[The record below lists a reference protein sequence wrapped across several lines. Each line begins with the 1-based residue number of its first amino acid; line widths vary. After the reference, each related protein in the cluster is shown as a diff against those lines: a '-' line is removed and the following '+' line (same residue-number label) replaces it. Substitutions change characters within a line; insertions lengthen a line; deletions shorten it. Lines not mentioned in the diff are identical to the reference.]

1 MKDAHTQ
8 WLTTGLVALVAVL
21 TTLFVVRALD
31 DGGSRYAAAQTSEGA
46 ASYIVGIVG
55 ESQQD
60 DRLPLFLIDT
70 KARSIMVYEY
80 DTGERRLWLRAVRS
94 FVQDRELRD
103 MLARDNNYGSNAGPS
118 VNDVQAMVR
127 KQLKDSGRRRR

>member
-8 WLTTGLVALVAVL
+8 WLVIGLVALVAVL

-31 DGGSRYAAAQTSEGA
+31 DGASRYAMAATSEGA
-46 ASYIVGIVG
+46 ANYIVCVVG

-60 DRLPLFLIDT
+60 DRLPVFLVDT

-80 DTGERRLWLRAVRS
+80 DTGDRRFLFRATRS
-94 FVQDRELRD
+94 FVHDRELKD
-103 MLARDNNYGSNAGPS
+103 MQARDAYNENSGPS
-118 VNDVQAMVR
+118 VDAVQEMVR
-127 KQLKDSGRRRR
+127 RQMKDGGRRRR